1 MAVKVYTPGQ
11 FYAAGGVVEEMFYQ
25 EVGRTKKYL
34 RKRVGFVRSFEQ
46 VIKNLND
53 EAWRKF
59 HYMKANVRGVDY
71 TWVYDLENKEYPYLF
86 VETKFDFKQKAKVKE
101 PDRDLLKKIGEL
113 FIFGIICILVVTITI
128 IIIKPY
134 A

>member
-11 FYAAGGVVEEMFYQ
+11 FYDAGGVVEEMFYQ

-34 RKRVGFVRSFEQ
+34 RKRVGFVRSFKQ
-46 VIKNLND
+46 VIKNLKD

-71 TWVYDLENKEYPYLF
+71 TLVYDHENKEYPYLF
-86 VETKFDFKQKAKVKE
+86 VETKFYFKQKAKVKE
-101 PDRDLLKKIGEL
+101 PDQK
-113 FIFGIICILVVTITI
+113 
-128 IIIKPY
+128 
-134 A
+134 

>member
-71 TWVYDLENKEYPYLF
+71 TLVYDLENKEYPYLF
-86 VETKFDFKQKAKVKE
+86 VETKFYFKQKAKVKE
-101 PDRDLLKKIGEL
+101 PDQRFTKENR
-113 FIFGIICILVVTITI
+113 
-128 IIIKPY
+128 
-134 A
+134 

>member
-25 EVGRTKKYL
+25 EVGRTKKYI

-53 EAWRKF
+53 EP
-59 HYMKANVRGVDY
+59 
-71 TWVYDLENKEYPYLF
+71 L
-86 VETKFDFKQKAKVKE
+86 
-101 PDRDLLKKIGEL
+101 DRFFILCGEW
-113 FIFGIICILVVTITI
+113 G
-128 IIIKPY
+128 
-134 A
+134 

>member
-53 EAWRKF
+53 EAWREF
-59 HYMKANVRGVDY
+59 HYMEANVRGVDY
-71 TWVYDLENKEYPYLF
+71 TLVYDLENKEYPYLF
-86 VETKFDFKQKAKVKE
+86 VETKFYFKQKAKVKE

>member
-1 MAVKVYTPGQ
+1 MSVKVYTPGQ

-34 RKRVGFVRSFEQ
+34 RKRIGLVRSFEQ

-59 HYMKANVRGVDY
+59 HYMKANVR
-71 TWVYDLENKEYPYLF
+71 
-86 VETKFDFKQKAKVKE
+86 TKFYFKQKAKVKE
-101 PDRDLLKKIGEL
+101 PDNK
-113 FIFGIICILVVTITI
+113 
-128 IIIKPY
+128 
-134 A
+134 

>member
-46 VIKNLND
+46 VIKNLKD

-71 TWVYDLENKEYPYLF
+71 TLVYDPLF
-86 VETKFDFKQKAKVKE
+86 ILTTIIMTIYYHNA
-101 PDRDLLKKIGEL
+101 IYL
-113 FIFGIICILVVTITI
+113 FIFNLIVDSYQFNCR
-128 IIIKPY
+128 
-134 A
+134 

>member
-34 RKRVGFVRSFEQ
+34 RKRVGFVRSFKQ
-46 VIKNLND
+46 VIRNLKD

-71 TWVYDLENKEYPYLF
+71 TSGYITRDGTRFLMDLSITNAGKIYLTSV
-86 VETKFDFKQKAKVKE
+86 VETNH
-101 PDRDLLKKIGEL
+101 
-113 FIFGIICILVVTITI
+113 
-128 IIIKPY
+128 
-134 A
+134 

>member
-1 MAVKVYTPGQ
+1 MSVKVYTPGQ

-34 RKRVGFVRSFEQ
+34 RKRIGLVRSFEQ
-46 VIKNLND
+46 IIKNLND

-71 TWVYDLENKEYPYLF
+71 TLVYDPENKEYPYLF
-86 VETKFDFKQKAKVKE
+86 VETKFYFKQKAKVKE
-101 PDRDLLKKIGEL
+101 PDNTMKSQSQIPKRLYPNLYFQNPHNL
-113 FIFGIICILVVTITI
+113 C
-128 IIIKPY
+128 
-134 A
+134 

>member
-25 EVGRTKKYL
+25 EVGKTKKYL

-46 VIKNLND
+46 VIKNLKD

-71 TWVYDLENKEYPYLF
+71 TLVYDPDNKEYLLINTTAWNNIKGKRGQYLS
-86 VETKFDFKQKAKVKE
+86 
-101 PDRDLLKKIGEL
+101 DLFCVIT
-113 FIFGIICILVVTITI
+113 FTTFGLVL
-128 IIIKPY
+128 
-134 A
+134 

>member
-1 MAVKVYTPGQ
+1 MSVKVYTPGQ

-34 RKRVGFVRSFEQ
+34 RKRVGFVRSFKQ
-46 VIKNLND
+46 VIKNLKD

-71 TWVYDLENKEYPYLF
+71 TLVYDPDNEEYPYLF
-86 VETKFDFKQKAKVKE
+86 VETKFYFKQKAKVKE
-101 PDRDLLKKIGEL
+101 PDQK
-113 FIFGIICILVVTITI
+113 
-128 IIIKPY
+128 
-134 A
+134 

>member
-71 TWVYDLENKEYPYLF
+71 TLVYDLENKEYPYLF
-86 VETKFDFKQKAKVKE
+86 VETKFYFKQKAKVKE

>member
-25 EVGRTKKYL
+25 EVGRTKKYI

-53 EAWRKF
+53 EDWIYYVKDVN
-59 HYMKANVRGVDY
+59 HGYLIYQKLVGV
-71 TWVYDLENKEYPYLF
+71 
-86 VETKFDFKQKAKVKE
+86 
-101 PDRDLLKKIGEL
+101 
-113 FIFGIICILVVTITI
+113 IFGL
-128 IIIKPY
+128 Y
-134 A
+134 Q

>member
-1 MAVKVYTPGQ
+1 MAVKV
-11 FYAAGGVVEEMFYQ
+11 YAAGGVVEEMFYQ
-25 EVGRTKKYL
+25 EVGRTKKYI

-71 TWVYDLENKEYPYLF
+71 TLVYDLENKEYPYLF
-86 VETKFDFKQKAKVKE
+86 VETKFYFKQKAKVKE
-101 PDRDLLKKIGEL
+101 PDQR
-113 FIFGIICILVVTITI
+113 FI
-128 IIIKPY
+128 KENR
-134 A
+134 

>member
-59 HYMKANVRGVDY
+59 HYMKANYGCSY
-71 TWVYDLENKEYPYLF
+71 
-86 VETKFDFKQKAKVKE
+86 
-101 PDRDLLKKIGEL
+101 KIH
-113 FIFGIICILVVTITI
+113 GIIITSTNSFVSDSYCVYSLI
-128 IIIKPY
+128 PKRLFQVYISKT
-134 A
+134 

>member
-11 FYAAGGVVEEMFYQ
+11 FYDAGGVVEEMFYK

-34 RKRVGFVRSFEQ
+34 RKRVGFVRSFKQ
-46 VIKNLND
+46 VIKNLKD

-71 TWVYDLENKEYPYLF
+71 TLVYDPDNEEYPYLF
-86 VETKFDFKQKAKVKE
+86 VETKFYFKQKAKVKE
-101 PDRDLLKKIGEL
+101 PDQK
-113 FIFGIICILVVTITI
+113 
-128 IIIKPY
+128 
-134 A
+134 